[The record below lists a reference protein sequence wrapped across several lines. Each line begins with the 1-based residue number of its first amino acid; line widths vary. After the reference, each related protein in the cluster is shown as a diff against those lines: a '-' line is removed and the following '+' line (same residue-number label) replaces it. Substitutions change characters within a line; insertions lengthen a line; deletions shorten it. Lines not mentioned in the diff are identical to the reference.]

1 MTSVWHFLMGQYQER
16 IEDTGREQLFLLLMG
31 TILSFLFIRL
41 SVRMIRAQVRWWP
54 GNVTPGGLHIHHMVF
69 GLGLLI
75 ATGAGSF
82 TVGGNSHPWR
92 SILAFC
98 FGIGVGLVLDEFALI
113 LHLEDVYWTREG
125 RKSVDAVI
133 LAISLFGLALV
144 GEAPLGGISD
154 TDPGWAIAV
163 NAIFGSLVVVVSLL
177 KGKLWAG
184 LLGIMVPLIAL
195 VGAVRLARPGSP
207 WARWRYEG
215 RRPRRLARAQ
225 RREDWLHSRL
235 ARGRV
240 RIFDAVAGAPT
251 KHPDDGENGREND
264 GERGLGR
271 EHEHEHEQ
279 R

>member
-1 MTSVWHFLMGQYQER
+1 
-16 IEDTGREQLFLLLMG
+16 
-31 TILSFLFIRL
+31 
-41 SVRMIRAQVRWWP
+41 MIRAQVRWWP

-69 GLGLLI
+69 GLGLLV

-92 SILAFC
+92 GILAFC

-163 NAIFGSLVVVVSLL
+163 NAILGSLLVVVSLL

-184 LLGIMVPLIAL
+184 LLGIMVPFIAL

-251 KHPDDGENGREND
+251 KHPEDGEHDREND
-264 GERGLGR
+264 GDR
-271 EHEHEHEQ
+271 ESESGHGAPP
-279 R
+279 